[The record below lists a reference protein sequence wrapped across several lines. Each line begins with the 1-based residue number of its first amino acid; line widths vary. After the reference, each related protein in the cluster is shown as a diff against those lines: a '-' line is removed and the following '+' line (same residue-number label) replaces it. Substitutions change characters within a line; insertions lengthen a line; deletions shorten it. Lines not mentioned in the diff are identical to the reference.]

1 MRLFRRP
8 SAFLPLLLA
17 LFALFSVAAASG
29 RPAFASAPLLT
40 APRAGAALRAGS
52 LATVE
57 WEAPPADAQE
67 WEAFLSLDGGRSYPV
82 RITPHLDLAIRG
94 FTFKVPAFPTR
105 DARILLRFGDERRE
119 VEVEAPQR
127 FAILE
132 AVVPGLS
139 GFSEGGS
146 WLASLRAA
154 PSRGE
159 PARPGDPGVVVWIEG
174 ARDGSGLRE
183 VLAEV
188 ATFSPSPRSI
198 ERSRHPFM
206 PLLRPSR
213 RHQAGLIAP
222 PIPSEA
228 TWTPLPQGPE
238 TGSASRPPVRAS
250 IRVLTGRLNV

>member
-1 MRLFRRP
+1 MRLCRRP
-8 SAFLPLLLA
+8 SALLPLLLA
-17 LFALFSVAAASG
+17 LLAAAATSG

-40 APRAGAALRAGS
+40 APRAGAELTAGS
-52 LATVE
+52 LATVG
-57 WEAPPADAQE
+57 WEEPPPDAEE
-67 WEAFLSLDGGRSYPV
+67 WEAFLSLDGGRTYPM
-82 RITPHLDLAIRG
+82 RITPHLDLSIRS
-94 FTFKVPAFPTR
+94 FAFKVPAFPTR

-127 FAILE
+127 FAILPGL
-132 AVVPGLS
+132 PGLS
-139 GFSEGGS
+139 ERGS
-146 WLASLRAA
+146 WLASLKAA

-188 ATFSPSPRSI
+188 ANFSPSPRSI
-198 ERSRHPFM
+198 ERSRRPWM

-213 RHQAGLIAP
+213 RHQTGLATLSVS
-222 PIPSEA
+222 SET
-228 TWTPLPQGPE
+228 TWTPLPQGPD
-238 TGSASRPPVRAS
+238 TGSAARPPVRMS